1 MTGTILDIING
12 GSIWLLLVNVGGR
25 IVEQPIEPRY
35 LADIVAAESLS
46 TPSDLVGREVE
57 LSEDGTSLGLF

>member
-1 MTGTILDIING
+1 MTGTILDVING

-35 LADIVAAESLS
+35 LADMVAAENLS
-46 TPSDLVGREVE
+46 DPNDLVGREVE
-57 LSEDGTSLGLF
+57 LGDDGMSLGFV